1 MIDVQIIDDHK
12 LLTEGLVHAVNES
25 GVANISAVYN
35 TINDCRRGVA
45 DHCPDVLLLDILLP
59 DGNGIEFCR
68 EIKKGLPNVQILMI
82 SSLDEL
88 SIVRRCL
95 HHGASGYVLKNICS
109 EELIAAIRSV
119 YENEIYLSKEFR
131 KLANETEADDDTIW
145 LTKREEEVLRLI
157 AEGKSNPEIAEQL
170 FLSPKT
176 IKGYRKD
183 LLVKF
188 NVNNSVT
195 LVKKAIEL
203 RFFIG

>member
-12 LLTEGLVHAVNES
+12 LLTEGIVRTINES
-25 GVANISAVYN
+25 GVATVSAVYSD
-35 TINDCRRGVA
+35 INGCRQGMAEKR
-45 DHCPDVLLLDILLP
+45 PDVLLLDIILP

-68 EIKKGLPNVQILMI
+68 EVKKSFPHIQILMI

-95 HHGASGYVLKNICS
+95 HHGASGYVLKNIMGK
-109 EELIAAIRSV
+109 ELIFAIQRV
-119 YENEIYLSKEFR
+119 YQNEIFLSKEFQ
-131 KLANETEADDDTIW
+131 KLTNDKEGEDDIII

-157 AEGKSNPEIAEQL
+157 AGGKTNVEIGEQL

-188 NVNNSVT
+188 NANNSVT

-203 RFFIG
+203 RFL